1 MEYLLPEIHIIKGKY
16 CRKDFNALNFFKNKN
31 VFAGDQ
37 DKIKDEVSN
46 PLLEN
51 HKQLDSDIVNQA
63 EIMLDNFSDDDIVVN
78 KKIRTPKTLVGKLCF
93 QNNVRIFNVFDVEEI
108 IDGKLRELEEA
119 QTLENTFN
127 MMNFLFF
134 SHIDEEEGSYNNLK
148 RLREIAAQNFYMM
161 LINWRMQGMTTKNMI
176 TQIVGYWN
184 TLTGYEAEY
193 VYVGKWGDTTRGPNS
208 HREYWTNISNKTQSE
223 KINLAIVRLKE
234 EYDFIDNEI
243 IKYIEILNTL
253 GLIDN
258 ELYLKIKYGTS
269 NNEKIALLN
278 CGISNTLSNILF
290 EKYKNLYNIDAS
302 SNVVTFDKS
311 LINIMRENDENG
323 ILISEILLN
332 SPTE

>member
-1 MEYLLPEIHIIKGKY
+1 
-16 CRKDFNALNFFKNKN
+16 
-31 VFAGDQ
+31 
-37 DKIKDEVSN
+37 
-46 PLLEN
+46 
-51 HKQLDSDIVNQA
+51 
-63 EIMLDNFSDDDIVVN
+63 
-78 KKIRTPKTLVGKLCF
+78 
-93 QNNVRIFNVFDVEEI
+93 
-108 IDGKLRELEEA
+108 
-119 QTLENTFN
+119 
-127 MMNFLFF
+127 
-134 SHIDEEEGSYNNLK
+134 
-148 RLREIAAQNFYMM
+148 MM

>member
-1 MEYLLPEIHIIKGKY
+1 M
-16 CRKDFNALNFFKNKN
+16 
-31 VFAGDQ
+31 
-37 DKIKDEVSN
+37 
-46 PLLEN
+46 
-51 HKQLDSDIVNQA
+51 
-63 EIMLDNFSDDDIVVN
+63 
-78 KKIRTPKTLVGKLCF
+78 
-93 QNNVRIFNVFDVEEI
+93 EEI
-108 IDGKLRELEEA
+108 IDGKLEGLEKA
-119 QTLENTFN
+119 QTLENIFS

-134 SHIDEEEGSYNNLK
+134 SHIDEEGTDNLK
-148 RLREIAAQNFYMM
+148 RLRETPAQNFYMM

-184 TLTGYEAEY
+184 TLTGYESEY

-208 HREYWTNISNKTQSE
+208 YRKYWTNISNKTQYE

-253 GLIDN
+253 RLIDD

-269 NNEKIALLN
+269 NNQKIALLN

-290 EKYKNLYNIDAS
+290 EKYQKLYTVDTS
-302 SNVVTFDKS
+302 SNVVIFDKA
-311 LINIMRENDENG
+311 LINTMKENGENG
-323 ILISEILLN
+323 ILISEISLN